1 MQYLSSF
8 DYVIIGVYFA
18 ILIGLG
24 LYLKKKASASLE
36 DYFLGGRKLPWWALG
51 MSGMASCLDITGT
64 MLIISFLYM
73 LGPRGLYIAFRG
85 GAVLVMIFALI
96 WVGKWHRRSRCIT
109 GAEWMI
115 YRFGN
120 GPGGQFARIMSSV
133 STIVIT
139 IGMLAYMVKGI
150 GLFLSM
156 FLPFTPTVCAL
167 IMITVAT
174 IYTLASGF
182 YGVVFTDMF
191 QSVIILVA
199 VVVIS
204 AIAIGQISSSGD
216 LAEISQKVTGNAEW
230 TSTAPCW
237 KTTMPTGY
245 EAYRYLL
252 MFALFYLLN
261 NVING
266 ISWGDDPKYFGA
278 RSDRECGKLSFLWTW
293 MLMFRWPMMIGFAV
307 LGIYLIYQMFPDQT
321 VLIQASEVIKT
332 HLGNISKSQWPDVL
346 AGIVNS
352 PSDYPQELISG
363 LSGLLG
369 DDWTTK
375 LNLLSYEGTVNP
387 ERILPAVLL
396 YRIPYGMRGLILVAL
411 IAASMST
418 FDSNLNKAIGF
429 FVRDIYQA
437 YLRPKAD
444 NRELIW
450 ASYFGGLVMVVVGF
464 VMGTTTKSIN
474 DIWVWII
481 MGLGGGL
488 IIPRALRFY

>member
-73 LGPRGLYIAFRG
+73 LGPRGLFIAFRG

-96 WVGKWHRRSRCIT
+96 WVGKWHRRSRCMT

-245 EAYRYLL
+245 EAYRYLM

-261 NVING
+261 NLRY
-266 ISWGDDPKYFGA
+266 WGY
-278 RSDRECGKLSFLWTW
+278 T
-293 MLMFRWPMMIGFAV
+293 
-307 LGIYLIYQMFPDQT
+307 
-321 VLIQASEVIKT
+321 
-332 HLGNISKSQWPDVL
+332 
-346 AGIVNS
+346 
-352 PSDYPQELISG
+352 
-363 LSGLLG
+363 
-369 DDWTTK
+369 
-375 LNLLSYEGTVNP
+375 
-387 ERILPAVLL
+387 
-396 YRIPYGMRGLILVAL
+396 
-411 IAASMST
+411 
-418 FDSNLNKAIGF
+418 
-429 FVRDIYQA
+429 
-437 YLRPKAD
+437 
-444 NRELIW
+444 
-450 ASYFGGLVMVVVGF
+450 
-464 VMGTTTKSIN
+464 
-474 DIWVWII
+474 
-481 MGLGGGL
+481 
-488 IIPRALRFY
+488 